1 MHHDEGEFSICIFGI
16 ISILL
21 LVDGKKRRLVATA
34 GDAAADGGGDE
45 EDCCAKDEGCF
56 GKEHDE
62 RDMWLQHVL
71 V

>member
-1 MHHDEGEFSICIFGI
+1 
-16 ISILL
+16 
-21 LVDGKKRRLVATA
+21 VATA